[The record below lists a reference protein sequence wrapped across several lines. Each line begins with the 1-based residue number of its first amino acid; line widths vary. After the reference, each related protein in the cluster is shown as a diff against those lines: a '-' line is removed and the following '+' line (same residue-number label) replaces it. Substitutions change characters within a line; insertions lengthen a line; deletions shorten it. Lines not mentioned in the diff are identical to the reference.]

1 MARPLN
7 NVPENNPRIVLSSPP
22 DTNTPM
28 YSPLPSYK
36 DMNKPHNS
44 QEIEVTQKLE
54 LILEVSEVPDA
65 EVGGAIV
72 DDDGIGGREEIVISL
87 PLNPRYEWHY

>member
-1 MARPLN
+1 
-7 NVPENNPRIVLSSPP
+7 
-22 DTNTPM
+22 
-28 YSPLPSYK
+28 
-36 DMNKPHNS
+36 MNKPHNS